1 MPFQNGESF
10 YKIPA
15 MVWFKILVMTKTLA
29 YEHPKTEVQRLTE
42 YTMYTGE
49 KYLPLQTEE
58 MVPKLKIWLQSSKPA
73 TERA

>member
-1 MPFQNGESF
+1 
-10 YKIPA
+10 
-15 MVWFKILVMTKTLA
+15 MTKTLA

-49 KYLPLQTEE
+49 KYLPLQTGE
-58 MVPKLKIWLQSSKPA
+58 MVPKPKIWLQSSRPA